1 MRLYRAVALTLD
13 AASPMDVLTLGDT
26 LLDIRL
32 SDGGLFTAS
41 LETDALALVPQGEAQ
56 AWLLNGYALKTLARS
71 GVKSLRLTLN
81 DMTVEFP
88 TLPELSGS
96 NYGKLCAAGRV
107 SRDYSYAV
115 TSNGCA
121 VTVAGQTY
129 QLTAEGELA

>member
-1 MRLYRAVALTLD
+1 M
-13 AASPMDVLTLGDT
+13 
-26 LLDIRL
+26 
-32 SDGGLFTAS
+32 LF
-41 LETDALALVPQGEAQ
+41 
-56 AWLLNGYALKTLARS
+56 RS